1 MERPSKIKKVKSKK
15 LLIEFGDRI
24 DRAFT
29 KAVENALLEHKRAG
43 NTVAV
48 WRGGKVILIQPE
60 EIVLNKS

>member
-1 MERPSKIKKVKSKK
+1 MERPSKIKQISSNK
-15 LLIEFGDRI
+15 LLIELGDRI

-48 WRGGKVILIQPE
+48 WRGGKVVLIQPE

>member
-48 WRGGKVILIQPE
+48 WRGGKVVLIQPE
-60 EIVLNKS
+60 EIVFNKS